1 MFFSILIQM
10 KTEKPIG
17 ARVKEVVEILTKLTS
32 LGIPLES
39 DDVQELKKRFDAY
52 IKEGECWS
60 GEIPFSSYGRIA
72 HVNLPK
78 NAAKTIEV
86 TLKIV

>member
-1 MFFSILIQM
+1 M

-17 ARVKEVVEILTKLTS
+17 TRVKEVVEILKKLAN
-32 LGIPLES
+32 LGILLDSEE
-39 DDVQELKKRFDAY
+39 VQELKKRFDAY

-60 GEIPFSSYGRIA
+60 GEIPFLSYGRVA

-78 NAAKTIEV
+78 NSTKTIEV
-86 TLKIV
+86 TLKIL